1 MMMMICLRKLQVASD
16 PTGRLNPLNL
26 TAVTPIPNE
35 IVSRSKPK
43 RNSSPVN
50 TQIVGH
56 MTLAPPPVRSDA
68 DAYFLLKPKA
78 FFFSLGS
85 FCFSHRWCR
94 VSRDDEA
101 FCRLDQRRAS
111 EMHLRRCS
119 TCRLPV
125 LRGPEPKG
133 IIVSLVS
140 R

>member
-16 PTGRLNPLNL
+16 RTGRLNPLNL

-78 FFFSLGS
+78 F
-85 FCFSHRWCR
+85 
-94 VSRDDEA
+94 
-101 FCRLDQRRAS
+101 
-111 EMHLRRCS
+111 
-119 TCRLPV
+119 
-125 LRGPEPKG
+125 
-133 IIVSLVS
+133 SLVWAHFVLVTDGAEFPETMRPS
-140 R
+140 AGLTRDGL